1 MTIDPSWPGIAVR
14 RTASLRSPMSRPST
28 SCRQGRKT
36 WTAAFAGMTRGGVGG
51 FHRHGRACPGH
62 PRLAARKKDV
72 DARHSPGMTR
82 KDEHRSVMAGPV
94 PAIHVFATCKK
105 DVDARHSPGMTRKDE
120 HRSVMAG
127 PVPATHVFA
136 TCKKDVDARH
146 SPGMTRKDEHRS
158 VMAGPVPAIHVFATC
173 KKDVDARHSPGM
185 TRKDEHRS
193 VMAGPVPA
201 IHVLPHARKT
211 WMPGIRRHD
220 ESWRQCRIQII
231 PIGIHLVN
239 EADFPRARPM
249 LDRLLALN
257 RVADIVELLLVDEKL
272 EPVSLRESVDQPL
285 AMLIDASE
293 QIAGDT
299 DVKYSATSVGHEV
312 DEAAL

>member
-62 PRLAARKKDV
+62 PRLAAR
-72 DARHSPGMTR
+72 
-82 KDEHRSVMAGPV
+82 
-94 PAIHVFATCKK
+94 
-105 DVDARHSPGMTRKDE
+105 
-120 HRSVMAG
+120 
-127 PVPATHVFA
+127 
-136 TCKKDVDARH
+136 KKDVDARH